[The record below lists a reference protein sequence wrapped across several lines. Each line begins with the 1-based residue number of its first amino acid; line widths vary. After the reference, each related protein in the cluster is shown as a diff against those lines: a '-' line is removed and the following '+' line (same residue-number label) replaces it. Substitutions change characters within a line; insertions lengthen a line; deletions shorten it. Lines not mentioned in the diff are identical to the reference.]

1 MIAIQFVI
9 GNLGTNQPYRKLRE
23 YRSKLK
29 TKYIESTKPVLEES
43 KKVTPVSSTK
53 KKTTSPRQSLGSQ
66 WFKK

>member
-43 KKVTPVSSTK
+43 KKVTPAPSIK
-53 KKTTSPRQSLGSQ
+53 KKITTPRNSIGSQ